1 MSERSSP
8 ISMRVGMVGSF
19 ASVAARILT
28 WNLAGRVKAIEP
40 QVVAVTDQE
49 WDVVCLQEL
58 TTSTIERW
66 TEALSDAGLHVAVS
80 TLEPGASGSR
90 RLAVAIASRQP
101 LAVVDVPGLPW
112 PERHL
117 AVRTTVDGIDTEV
130 HTLHAPLSGKP
141 DQVKVRTL
149 EALFEFVS
157 AGDGVHRIVTGDL
170 NTPSYESRE
179 GEIQTFAR
187 TRSGK
192 IRPDYGERH
201 DAAELLLIQDLPRLG
216 WSDAFRTLHGY
227 LARDRSYMF
236 ANRKFGWRLDH
247 ILASPPFEPVAC
259 EYVHAWREDGMSDHS
274 AMWAELRVRRP

>member
-1 MSERSSP
+1 MA
-8 ISMRVGMVGSF
+8 GSF
-19 ASVAARILT
+19 ASVARVLT
-28 WNLAGRVKAIEP
+28 WNLAGRVKGIEA
-40 QVVAVTDQE
+40 QVEAVTSQD

-58 TTSTIERW
+58 TPTTIDRW
-66 TEALSDAGLHVAVS
+66 TEALSAADLHVAVS
-80 TLEPGASGSR
+80 TLESGASGSR
-90 RLAVAIASRQP
+90 RLAVAIAAREP
-101 LAVVDVPGLPW
+101 LAVVEVPGLPW

-117 AVRTTVDGIDTEV
+117 AVRTAVDGLDAEV

-141 DQVKVRTL
+141 DRVKVRTL
-149 EALFEFVS
+149 EALFKFLS
-157 AGDGVHRIVTGDL
+157 ADDGAPRILTGDL

-216 WSDAFRTLHGY
+216 WTDAFRALHGY
-227 LARDRSYMF
+227 QARDRSYMF

-247 ILASPPFEPVAC
+247 ILASPPFAPIAC
-259 EYVHAWREDGMSDHS
+259 EYLHEWRASGMSDHS
-274 AMWAELRVRRP
+274 AMWAELRATP

>member
-1 MSERSSP
+1 
-8 ISMRVGMVGSF
+8 MRVGMAGSF
-19 ASVAARILT
+19 AAVARVLT
-28 WNLAGRVKAIEP
+28 WNLAGRVKGIEP
-40 QVVAVTDQE
+40 QVRAVTSQE

-58 TTSTIERW
+58 TPTTIDRW
-66 TEALSDAGLHVAVS
+66 SEALSAAGLHVAVS
-80 TLEPGASGSR
+80 VLEPGASGSR
-90 RLAVAIASRQP
+90 RLAVAIAAREP
-101 LAVVDVPGLPW
+101 LAVVDVPDLPW

-117 AVRTTVDGIDTEV
+117 AVRTAVDGLDTEV

-141 DQVKVRTL
+141 DRVKVRTL
-149 EALFEFVS
+149 ETLFEHLS
-157 AGDGVHRIVTGDL
+157 SPGGPPRILTGDL
-170 NTPSYESRE
+170 NTPSYESRQ

-247 ILASPPFEPVAC
+247 ILASPPFQPVAC
-259 EYVHAWREDGMSDHS
+259 EYVHSWRDDGMSDHS
-274 AMWAELRVRRP
+274 AMWAELRVS

>member
-1 MSERSSP
+1 M
-8 ISMRVGMVGSF
+8 
-19 ASVAARILT
+19 LT
-28 WNLAGRVKAIEP
+28 WNLAGRVKGIEP
-40 QVVAVTDQE
+40 QIELVTSQP
-49 WDVVCLQEL
+49 WDVVTLQEL
-58 TTSTIERW
+58 TPTTIERW
-66 TEALSDAGLHVAVS
+66 TEALTAAGLNVAVS

-90 RLAVAIASRQP
+90 RLAVAIASREP
-101 LAVVDVPGLPW
+101 VAVVEVGGLPW

-117 AVRTTVDGIDTEV
+117 AVRTTVDGLDAEV

-149 EALFEFVS
+149 EGLFAHLS
-157 AGDGVHRIVTGDL
+157 ADDAPRILTGDL

-201 DAAELLLIQDLPRLG
+201 DAAELLLVQDLPRLG
-216 WSDAFRTLHGY
+216 WSDAFRALHGY
-227 LARDRSYMF
+227 EKRDRSYMF

-247 ILASPPFEPVAC
+247 ILCSPPLEPVAC
-259 EYVHAWREDGMSDHS
+259 EYVHEWREAGLSDHS
-274 AMWAELRVRRP
+274 AMWAELRVS

>member
-19 ASVAARILT
+19 ASVAARVLT

-58 TTSTIERW
+58 TASTIERW
-66 TEALSDAGLHVAVS
+66 SDALSDAGLHVAIS

-101 LAVVDVPGLPW
+101 LAVVDGPGLPW

-157 AGDGVHRIVTGDL
+157 ANDGRARIVTGDL

-201 DAAELLLIQDLPRLG
+201 DHAELLLIDDLPKIHG
-216 WSDAFRTLHGY
+216 WKDAFRALHGY
-227 LARDRSYMF
+227 QRRDRSYVI
-236 ANRKFGWRLDH
+236 KPPGYGWRLDH
-247 ILASPPFEPVAC
+247 VLVEAGVEPVAC
-259 EYVHAWREDGMSDHS
+259 DYVHEWREAGLSDHS
-274 AMWAELRVRRP
+274 AMWADVAT